1 MAKLPLRL
9 SRVRSS
15 LARLRAKLAADERG
29 ATAIEYGIIAAGIGA
44 FLAVTIFSFGSSL
57 KTTFYD
63 KLAAM
68 L

>member
-1 MAKLPLRL
+1 MNRMQKLR
-9 SRVRSS
+9 SIQGRVDQFI
-15 LARLRAKLAADERG
+15 ADENG
-29 ATAIEYGIIAAGIGA
+29 ATAIEYAMIAAGVAGFIIAAVMS
-44 FLAVTIFSFGSSL
+44 LGSQL